1 MNLPISF
8 AQAASIDV
16 GHNRRSWR
24 FEFLF
29 IGVRIARSRRKL
41 CLSMVRTLCTMA
53 HFNILFD
60 FCAAVYVFALCIVD
74 YLPEHVIDKKKNEG
88 IWLAWMVRSYVD

>member
-1 MNLPISF
+1 
-8 AQAASIDV
+8 
-16 GHNRRSWR
+16 
-24 FEFLF
+24 
-29 IGVRIARSRRKL
+29 
-41 CLSMVRTLCTMA
+41 MVRTLCTMA
-53 HFNILFD
+53 HFHILFD